1 MRDRCWI
8 SADLTN
14 GQGYQALHRWL
25 AAHEAKECGNG
36 LFTLFY
42 EYQREMVSEIKVEL
56 ESLLNPDPGDRLYLI
71 YKDPED
77 GEVTGL
83 FIFGERGPSPWHKTH

>member
-1 MRDRCWI
+1 MRDRIWL
-8 SADLTN
+8 SADLATSRAF
-14 GQGYQALHRWL
+14 QALHRWL
-25 AAHEAKECGNG
+25 AAHEAKECAGG

-42 EYQREMVSEIKVEL
+42 EYQREVVSELRAEIERAVE
-56 ESLLNPDPGDRLYLI
+56 PAPGDRLYLI
-71 YKDPED
+71 YKDPHD

>member
-1 MRDRCWI
+1 MRDRIWI
-8 SADLTN
+8 SADLGN
-14 GQGYQALHRWL
+14 GQTYQALHRWL
-25 AAHEAKECGNG
+25 ASRDAKECGGG

-42 EYQREMVSEIKVEL
+42 EYQRELVSELKNEL
-56 ESLLNPDPGDRLYLI
+56 AELLRPDPGDRIYLI

-83 FIFGERGPSPWHKTH
+83 FLFGERGPSPWHKTH

>member
-1 MRDRCWI
+1 MHDRIWI
-8 SADLTN
+8 SADLAA
-14 GQGYQALHRWL
+14 GQDYKKLNRWL
-25 AAHEAKECGNG
+25 SDHEAKECGNG

-42 EYQREMVSEIKVEL
+42 EYQRDLVSELRSEL
-56 ESLLNPDPGDRLYLI
+56 TGLLRPFPCDRLYLI

-83 FIFGERGPSPWHKTH
+83 FLFGERGLSPWHKTH